1 MLSGRDVF
9 LRILVEELG
18 TPKLAEIFAYGTW
31 LYPCRTLLYTARQIW
46 TKDV

>member
-18 TPKLAEIFAYGTW
+18 IPKLAEIFAYGT
-31 LYPCRTLLYTARQIW
+31 CRTLLYTARQIW